1 MVLDMLEKMDW
12 GSLFISVKTAA
23 FATVIAFFIGLFA
36 AAQVMKVNPKI
47 KAVVDGILTLSM
59 MSIL

>member
-1 MVLDMLEKMDW
+1 MDW